1 MTSAGVVEAKDTYR
15 GSFDNS
21 ATTSLHG
28 ACAFR
33 KLLPPAWPCPTAF
46 PVGYRPLFIL
56 PLLAVAAVL
65 LDLWDAFAKKKF
77 CKLLTTYKLL
87 SSGGKDPF

>member
-28 ACAFR
+28 GACAFR
-33 KLLPPAWPCPTAF
+33 KLLPSA
-46 PVGYRPLFIL
+46 
-56 PLLAVAAVL
+56 
-65 LDLWDAFAKKKF
+65 
-77 CKLLTTYKLL
+77 
-87 SSGGKDPF
+87 

>member
-46 PVGYRPLFIL
+46 PAGYRRPLFIL

-65 LDLWDAFAKKKF
+65 LDLWDAFAKKKV
-77 CKLLTTYKLL
+77 LQAAYYWVV
-87 SSGGKDPF
+87 GKDPF